1 MICAWIS
8 SIQFKLIS
16 QHIQINIMILSCIY
30 HRDRGAHPPFLNR
43 TEPHFSL
50 DNNQNQISEAFGFTV
65 CLTDC
70 QSVSLHND
78 KHISHTKTND
88 THLHVRSFPSRCTR
102 DGCANCKLHWII
114 TKIKTHRRSLS
125 VLRLTM
131 CVIVQRQYLSVT
143 TRLFCDLPQS
153 IRTLLYIRA
162 SFEHLIGHKKHLWGK
177 LRLTFN

>member
-88 THLHVRSFPSRCTR
+88 THLHVRSFPR
-102 DGCANCKLHWII
+102 DVHVMDVRIANYTESLRKLKP
-114 TKIKTHRRSLS
+114 TGGS
-125 VLRLTM
+125 
-131 CVIVQRQYLSVT
+131 YLSCAWQCV
-143 TRLFCDLPQS
+143 
-153 IRTLLYIRA
+153 LLYRGNIYLWPLGFSVIYHKVSGRCCI
-162 SFEHLIGHKKHLWGK
+162 SGRHLSI
-177 LRLTFN
+177 

>member
-1 MICAWIS
+1 
-8 SIQFKLIS
+8 
-16 QHIQINIMILSCIY
+16 MILSCIY

-88 THLHVRSFPSRCTR
+88 THLHVRSFPPHVHVMDVRI
-102 DGCANCKLHWII
+102 ANYTESLRKLKP
-114 TKIKTHRRSLS
+114 TGGA
-125 VLRLTM
+125 
-131 CVIVQRQYLSVT
+131 YLS
-143 TRLFCDLPQS
+143 C
-153 IRTLLYIRA
+153 A
-162 SFEHLIGHKKHLWGK
+162 
-177 LRLTFN
+177 